1 MTREELLNNISFKT
15 IAREMKKKYP
25 FITYVRPGEE
35 FENDLET
42 YDTFYTIEFV
52 VDTEKFLEMYPNF
65 SIPKYYYKR
74 IKEDGSI
81 SSPLWHVLD
90 FDESSDFSPYDLHQ
104 EINETLSNITERIK
118 SIDAIPDEYKLDRIL
133 YGNRYILS

>member
-25 FITYVRPGEE
+25 FITHVRPGED

-52 VDTEKFLEMYPNF
+52 VDTEKFLEMCPNF

-74 IKEDGSI
+74 SKEDGSI

-90 FDESSDFSPYDLHQ
+90 FDKSSDFSGYDLHQ
-104 EINETLSNITERIK
+104 EINETLSNITKRIK